1 VPVDAVDV
9 VVAQDNERGPILCRN
24 TRGGRLWSST
34 ATNRWSDAV
43 ADVLLVV
50 LEDGGIRSY

>member
-9 VVAQDNERGPILCRN
+9 VVAQDNERGPILCRS

-34 ATNRWSDAV
+34 ATNR
-43 ADVLLVV
+43 
-50 LEDGGIRSY
+50 